1 MAEAPISG
9 RHIPAL
15 DGVRGLAVLTVF
27 FYHYGGGAQS
37 SNVALRFIG
46 VCVHAG
52 WCGVTL
58 FFLLS
63 GFLISGILWDKKE
76 QPHWWRDFYRR
87 RVLRIFPLY
96 YAALLL
102 VLVSAIAIGN
112 APAVLSRLWIFALYL
127 QNTPPFSMR
136 AANTGSPLMLY
147 HLWSLAVEEQFYLLW
162 PFLLVRARSL
172 AQVRN
177 LCLAVFLLSALFRLV
192 IWRTATA
199 PLEYIG
205 SLPARAGELAA
216 GAWLAMSFRDP
227 ALFQRVRDFAP
238 QLLLVSGAAFVSVA
252 AAERSFIPET
262 RGMFLAGLPCITLAL
277 AALLTLALGT
287 GIVARFMS
295 LGWLRWLGKIS
306 YGIYVFHVLLAP
318 AFQRVAVALAPH
330 GGRNVVI
337 CLTAVIACALTLAA
351 AQLSF
356 TFFEQSFRPKV
367 PRPAQSSTYL

>member
-15 DGVRGLAVLTVF
+15 DGVRGLAVLVVF
-27 FYHYGGGAQS
+27 LYHYGGGAHS
-37 SNVALRFIG
+37 SNPALRLIG

-102 VLVSAIAIGN
+102 VLVSAIAVGN
-112 APAVLSRLWIFALYL
+112 APIAFSRIWIFGLYL
-127 QNTPPFSMR
+127 QNTPPFSTGS
-136 AANTGSPLMLY
+136 ADTGSPLMVY

-162 PFLLVRARSL
+162 PFLIVRARSL
-172 AQVRN
+172 AQARN

-192 IWRTATA
+192 IWRTTVA
-199 PLEYIG
+199 PLEYDG

-216 GAWLAMSFRDP
+216 GAWLAMCFRDSS
-227 ALFQRVRDFAP
+227 LFQLVRRFAP
-238 QLLLVSGAAFVSVA
+238 RMLLVAGAAFVGVA
-252 AAERSFIPET
+252 AIERSFVPET
-262 RGMFLAGLPCITLAL
+262 RGMFLAGLPSITLAL
-277 AALLTLALGT
+277 AALLAIALGD

-295 LGWLRWLGKIS
+295 LRWLRWLGKIS
-306 YGIYVFHVLLAP
+306 YGIYVYHLLLYPLFAWLTRKILPASAGDRYQLVLG
-318 AFQRVAVALAPH
+318 AVA
-330 GGRNVVI
+330 
-337 CLTAVIACALTLAA
+337 TLGT
-351 AQLSF
+351 LSVAWV
-356 TFFEQSFRPKV
+356 SFATLESGFLSLRA
-367 PRPAQSSTYL
+367 R

>member
-27 FYHYGGGAQS
+27 LYHYGGGAQS
-37 SNVALRFIG
+37 SNPALRFVG

-112 APAVLSRLWIFALYL
+112 ASLVLSRLWIFALYL
-127 QNTPPFSMR
+127 QNLPPLSMR
-136 AANTGSPLMLY
+136 AGDTGSPLMVY

-172 AQVRN
+172 AQARN

-192 IWRTATA
+192 IWRMAVV
-199 PLEYIG
+199 PLEHGG

-216 GAWLAMSFRDP
+216 GAWLAMCFRDP
-227 ALFQRVRDFAP
+227 TLFQRVRRFAP
-238 QLLLVSGAAFVSVA
+238 RMLLVAGAAFVGVA
-252 AAERSFIPET
+252 AIERSFIPET
-262 RGMFLAGLPCITLAL
+262 RGMFLAGLPSITLAL
-277 AALLTLALGT
+277 AALLAIALGD

-295 LGWLRWLGKIS
+295 LRWLRWLGKIS

-318 AFQRVAVALAPH
+318 VFHRIAVDLAPH
-330 GGRNVVI
+330 GGRNLVI
-337 CLTAVIACALTLAA
+337 CLTAAIACVLTLAV

-356 TFFEQSFRPKV
+356 TFFEQPFLRLKT
-367 PRPAQSSTYL
+367 PRPAQPSQI

>member
-1 MAEAPISG
+1 MAEIPTSG

-27 FYHYGGGAQS
+27 VYHYGGGAQS
-37 SNVALRFIG
+37 ANPALRFIG

-63 GFLISGILWDKKE
+63 GFLISGILWDNKD
-76 QPHWWRDFYRR
+76 QRHWGREFYRR
-87 RVLRIFPLY
+87 RMLRIFPLY

-112 APAVLSRLWIFALYL
+112 GKLVLSRIWIFALYL
-127 QNTPPFSMR
+127 QNTPPFS
-136 AANTGSPLMLY
+136 AGSDDTGSPLMVY

-172 AQVRN
+172 AQARQ
-177 LCLAVFLLSALFRLV
+177 LCVLFRVFLG
-192 IWRTATA
+192 TAAAA
-199 PLEYIG
+199 PFAYGG

-216 GAWLAMSFRDP
+216 GAWLAMCYRDP
-227 ALFQRVRDFAP
+227 ALFRRVKGAAP
-238 QLLLVSGAAFVSVA
+238 RVLLAAGAAFVGVA
-252 AAERSFIPET
+252 VVERSFVPET
-262 RGMFLAGLPCITLAL
+262 RGMFVAGLPLITLAFT
-277 AALLTLALGT
+277 ALLALALGN
-287 GIVARFMS
+287 GAVARFMS
-295 LGWLRWLGKIS
+295 LHWLRWLGRIS

-318 AFQRVAVALAPH
+318 VFHRIAVDLAPH
-330 GGRNVVI
+330 GARNVVVS
-337 CLTAVIACALTLAA
+337 LTGVVACVLTPLV

-356 TFFEQSFRPKV
+356 TFFERPLLRLRA
-367 PRPAQSSTYL
+367 PRPLQASTSL